1 MALIV
6 FWVVLTLILLN
17 VFIYFVAGNQREAHI
32 TTEST
37 KTFPENENP
46 PLSAP

>member
-17 VFIYFVAGNQREAHI
+17 VFIYFVAGNQKEAII
-32 TTEST
+32 TTE
-37 KTFPENENP
+37 KTQKFPENENP
-46 PLSAP
+46 PRTPA